1 MNQTNPVR
9 RKGRRSLAR
18 LLAVAAIGVPL
29 AACDTDQLLDV
40 SDPAV
45 IPPEGVGTP
54 EAVTSLFY
62 GAIRDFNIAYSG
74 AGDDAFIISSGL
86 MADELYNGDTFTT
99 RIAIDQRNQQAPQFG
114 NVQDVAYSR
123 FHRARFAARRAAY
136 AVKTITPSD
145 NATFARLRAIEAYTY
160 VSLAEGWCGNVPF
173 STVPDSGAIDP
184 ANITYKPGIGTA
196 AMLDSA
202 VSRFNEAL
210 AANPNDNVAKIGKA
224 RALLN
229 NNQPAAA
236 AAAVAGVPTT
246 FVYQMEHSPN
256 AGSQNNPVYSLI
268 NNGRYGVSNL
278 EGALNFAGTGAY
290 RPDSVPVGGVTPT
303 SRPSAE
309 GIAFR
314 GLQDPRV
321 PWVGPLTAFTSSFRK
336 YTDNNNPSF
345 EADIPL
351 ASGVEARL
359 IEAEAQLR
367 AGNFSGAGGT
377 LAILNT
383 LRSSA
388 AALLTVLHP
397 QQVQTFQSA
406 LPMAPLADPG
416 TADAQRQLFF
426 QERALW
432 LYNTGHRLGDLRR
445 LVRQYGLAQSAVF
458 PSGPFYRGGNYGS
471 NVAFYV
477 RFEEQNNPQY
487 NPAACS
493 VTTA

>member
-40 SDPAV
+40 TDPAV

-62 GAIRDFNIAYSG
+62 GAVRDFNIAYSG
-74 AGDDAFIISSGL
+74 AGDDAYIISSGL
-86 MADELYNGDTFTT
+86 LADELYNGDTFTT

-136 AVKTITPSD
+136 AVQTITPSD
-145 NATFARLRAIEAYTY
+145 VASFATLRAIEAYTY

-184 ANITYKPGIGTA
+184 ANITFKPGIGTA

-210 AANPNDNVAKIGKA
+210 AVNPTNNLAKIGKA

-246 FVYQMEHSPN
+246 YVYQMEHSPN
-256 AGSQNNPVYSLI
+256 AGSQNNPIYSLI

-278 EGALNFAGTGAY
+278 EGALNSAGTGAY

-309 GIAFR
+309 GIPFR

>member
-1 MNQTNPVR
+1 MNQNQPVR
-9 RKGRRSLAR
+9 RRGRRPLAR
-18 LLAVAAIGVPL
+18 LLAVGVIGLPL
-29 AACDTDQLLDV
+29 AACNTDKLLDV

-62 GAIRDFNIAYSG
+62 GAIRDFNVAYSG
-74 AGDDAFIISSGL
+74 AGDDAYIISSGL
-86 MADELYNGDTFTT
+86 LADELYNGDTFTT

-123 FHRARFAARRAAY
+123 LHRARFAARRAAY

-145 NATFARLRAIEAYTY
+145 NVTFARLRALEGY
-160 VSLAEGWCGNVPF
+160 VFTTFAEGWCGNVPF

-184 ANITYKPGIGTA
+184 ANITYKAGIGTT

-210 AANPNDNVAKIGKA
+210 ASNAADRLAAIGKA

-229 NNQPAAA
+229 LNQPAAA

-246 FVYQMEHSPN
+246 YVYQMEHSPN
-256 AGSQNNPVYSLI
+256 AGSENNPVYSLI

-278 EGALNFAGTGAY
+278 EGALNSTSTNFY
-290 RPDSVPVGGVTPT
+290 RPDSVPVAGVTPT

-321 PWVGPLTAFTSSFRK
+321 PWTGPLTAFTSSFRK
-336 YTDNNNPSF
+336 YTDNNNPSY

-359 IEAEAQLR
+359 IEAEAQMR
-367 AGNFSGAGGT
+367 AGNFAGPGGT
-377 LAILNT
+377 LSILNT
-383 LRSSA
+383 LRASA
-388 AALLTVLHP
+388 GSLITILHP
-397 QQVQTFQSA
+397 QQVQTFPSA
-406 LPMAPLADPG
+406 LPMAALADPG
-416 TADAQRQLFF
+416 TPAAQEALFF

-445 LVRQYGLAQSAVF
+445 LVRQYGHPSNTVF
-458 PSGPFYRGGNYGS
+458 PSGLFWRGGNYG
-471 NVAFYV
+471 NDVAFYV
-477 RFEEQNNPQY
+477 RFEEANNPNY
-487 NPAACS
+487 TPGLCS
-493 VTTA
+493 TTTA

>member
-1 MNQTNPVR
+1 MNQNHPVR
-9 RKGRRSLAR
+9 RKGRRPLAR
-18 LLAVAAIGVPL
+18 LLAVGLIGLPL
-29 AACDTDQLLDV
+29 AACDTDKLLDV

-62 GAIRDFNIAYSG
+62 GAIRDFNVAYSG

-99 RIAIDQRNQQAPQFG
+99 RIALDQRNQQAPQFG

-136 AVKTITPSD
+136 AVKSITPGD
-145 NATFARLRAIEAYTY
+145 TPTFARLRALEAYTY

-184 ANITYKPGIGTA
+184 ANITYQRGLTTTE
-196 AMLDSA
+196 MLDSA
-202 VSRFNEAL
+202 VARFNEAL
-210 AANPNDNVAKIGKA
+210 ANNATDRLAQIGKA
-224 RALLN
+224 RALMDRN
-229 NNQPAAA
+229 DYAGA

-256 AGSQNNPVYSLI
+256 AGSENNPIYSLI
-268 NNGRYGVSNL
+268 SNGRYGVSNL
-278 EGALNFAGTGAY
+278 EGALNAAGTNFY

-309 GIAFR
+309 GLPFR

-321 PWVGPLTAFTSSFRK
+321 PWTGPAAAFTSSFRK
-336 YTDNNNPSF
+336 YTDNNNPSY

-359 IEAEAQLR
+359 IEAENQMRL
-367 AGNFSGAGGT
+367 GNYSGPGGT
-377 LAILNT
+377 LSILNT
-383 LRSSA
+383 LRASA
-388 AALLTVLHP
+388 ASLITILRP
-397 QQVQTFQSA
+397 QQVQVFQSA
-406 LPMAPLADPG
+406 LPMAALSDPG
-416 TADAQRQLFF
+416 TPDAQRNQFF

-432 LYNTGHRLGDLRR
+432 LYNTGHRFGDLRR
-445 LVRQYGLAQSAVF
+445 LVRQYGLSQANVW
-458 PSGPFYRGGNYGS
+458 PSGPFYRGGSYGS

-477 RFEEQNNPQY
+477 RFEEQNNPNY
-487 NPAACS
+487 NPALCS